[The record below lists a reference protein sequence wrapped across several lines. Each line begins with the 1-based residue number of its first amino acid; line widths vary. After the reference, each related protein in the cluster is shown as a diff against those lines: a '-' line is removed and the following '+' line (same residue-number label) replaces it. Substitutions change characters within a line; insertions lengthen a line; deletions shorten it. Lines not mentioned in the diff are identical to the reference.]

1 MPLPRTKEPSEF
13 PLPAEAHTQ
22 ERDLINPLLLN
33 AKTLSGPAISKIVKD
48 SSSGVAAAGLL
59 LDNGAATDSD
69 AAATIYGRTALQAAA
84 EGGHESIVQLLIDK
98 GGKWTQTRTLLLD
111 KGAKVDE
118 EPPNSYGMTT
128 LQAAAWGDHA
138 TVIQLLLDNG
148 AKVDANP
155 SKMSGVSALQ
165 AVAQGGH
172 ESIVQLLLENKA
184 DVNFTSNSGVSA
196 LQEAAGGGGYESI
209 VNLLLEKKAKVDVE
223 ALWDL

>member
-1 MPLPRTKEPSEF
+1 
-13 PLPAEAHTQ
+13 
-22 ERDLINPLLLN
+22 
-33 AKTLSGPAISKIVKD
+33 
-48 SSSGVAAAGLL
+48 
-59 LDNGAATDSD
+59 
-69 AAATIYGRTALQAAA
+69 
-84 EGGHESIVQLLIDK
+84 
-98 GGKWTQTRTLLLD
+98 
-111 KGAKVDE
+111 
-118 EPPNSYGMTT
+118 MTT